1 LESELTPLQDECR
14 DAVAQRDSL
23 QKEVELLRSE
33 TDRWKARTNHLIE
46 QCNKFDPEEHKRA
59 M

>member
-1 LESELTPLQDECR
+1 MRPLEENCR
-14 DAVAQRDSL
+14 DLTAERDAA
-23 QKEVELLRSE
+23 QKEVEIMRAE
-33 TDRWKARTNHLIE
+33 VERWKARTNHLIE